1 MKRTIKIKPKPQ
13 RKPKTYDF
21 DGLCNRL
28 QSSDPALGLMEI
40 SVQLGLSGSISDNDI
55 LTAIAKRAHLTMHTR
70 MGTSVCFVA
79 ECRKQVG
86 SGYVACLQPPK
97 YSISSSHSLI
107 AAATVAY
114 VQLCKQFGAFQ

>member
-1 MKRTIKIKPKPQ
+1 MKRPIKPKPKT
-13 RKPKTYDF
+13 KPKGYDF

-28 QSSDPALGLMEI
+28 QAENAAAMIELNT
-40 SVQLGLSGSISDNDI
+40 QLGLSGYVNDNAV
-55 LTAIAKRAHLTMHTR
+55 LTAIGNRTHLNIHTSMGAKNL
-70 MGTSVCFVA
+70 FVA
-79 ECRKQVG
+79 QCRKQVG

-107 AAATVAY
+107 VAATVAY